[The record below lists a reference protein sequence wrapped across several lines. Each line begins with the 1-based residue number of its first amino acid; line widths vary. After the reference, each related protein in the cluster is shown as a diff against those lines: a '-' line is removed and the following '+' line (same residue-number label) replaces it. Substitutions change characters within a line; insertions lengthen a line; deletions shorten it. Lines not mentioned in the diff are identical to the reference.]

1 MMMPKR
7 RGNKSKNAQAGYGND
22 TKLGFTKHDSLIK
35 DTRNRRSVW
44 TVTTKPFKGAHFATF
59 PPDLIEP
66 CVLAGCPVG
75 GTVLDP
81 FGGAGTTGLVA
92 NRLGR
97 SAILCELNAE
107 YVAMAAARIQNDEAA
122 ALGSIFL

>member
-1 MMMPKR
+1 VPE
-7 RGNKSKNAQAGYGND
+7 
-22 TKLGFTKHDSLIK
+22 
-35 DTRNRRSVW
+35 TRNRRSVW

-66 CVLAGCPVG
+66 CVLAGCPEG

-92 NRLGR
+92 ARNSRN
-97 SAILCELNAE
+97 SILCELNPE
-107 YVAMAAARIQNDEAA
+107 YAAMAAERVKGA
-122 ALGSIFL
+122 